1 MTRTTRLFGIK
12 SRAMDILD
20 FRVGTLR
27 DYLPDGVYKAACESA
42 RQKKFADGEALHLRG
57 DTAPRLCIVTKG
69 AVRLGRFRPDGSFNL
84 VTVLGV
90 GGHFGDI
97 GLQRAAYTH
106 DGFAV
111 GDCEIHLIEAEALDD
126 LLRNQPGFAL
136 GIWRCNTARLN
147 AVLELYDDALTL
159 GVTARLAK
167 VIHIHMGCGELADG
181 VACRQRDFAELLGV
195 TEVSIGNALKE
206 LEKSG
211 LVETGY
217 RYVKVPDK
225 TRLQA
230 WLRNSAAI

>member
-1 MTRTTRLFGIK
+1 
-12 SRAMDILD
+12 MDILD

-27 DYLPDGVYKAACESA
+27 DYLPDDAYRAACERA
-42 RQKKFADGEALHLRG
+42 RGKKFADGDALHLRG
-57 DTAPRLCIVTKG
+57 DTSPRLCIVANG
-69 AVRLGRFRPDGSFNL
+69 GVRLGRFRPDGSFNL

-97 GLQRAAYTH
+97 GLQRAAYSH

-111 GDCEIHLIEAEALDD
+111 GNCEIHLIEADVLDD

-195 TEVSIGNALKE
+195 TKVSIGNALKE
-206 LEKSG
+206 LEKAG

-217 RYVKVPDK
+217 RYVRVPDK
-225 TRLQA
+225 ARLQT
-230 WLRNSAAI
+230 WLRKSAAI